1 MSLNPHP
8 LEKEKTTEEVL
19 AKWLFSSSPHSST
32 RDTLSLAALLLL
44 TIPRTHSKEP
54 SFNTQGV
61 DDNSYL
67 ATLLKRLKSSGQAL
81 QNNISM
87 SK

>member
-19 AKWLFSSSPHSST
+19 AKWLFSSSPHSPT
-32 RDTLSLAALLLL
+32 RDTLSLAALVA
-44 TIPRTHSKEP
+44 TYHSTHSYQEP

-67 ATLLKRLKSSGQAL
+67 ATLLQRLKSSGQAL
-81 QNNISM
+81 QNNISL